1 MRNLDITSLRSFI
14 AVADAGG
21 VTRAASFLN
30 LTQSAVSMQIKRLE
44 ESLGLTLLD
53 RQGRGVALT
62 SAGEQLLTYARR
74 IVELNDEVYGK
85 LTNTVWEGEIVL
97 GVPHDIIY
105 PAIPNVMKA
114 MQRDFPRVKVQLL
127 SSYTSDLKE
136 QFARGAADVIL
147 TTEATPD
154 GQAEIMMEVPLRW
167 YGAPGGQAWKLSP
180 VPVAFCNHCSFRP
193 VALTSLERDKTPWDL
208 VLSSD
213 SDRAIEVA
221 VSADLA
227 ITSVLEGHEPP
238 QFEAIPGSANLPELG
253 YQSVALYRGT
263 ARPQIIEPLCD
274 LLRRE
279 FAAISGVDLRS
290 AAE

>member
-1 MRNLDITSLRSFI
+1 MRNLDITTLRSFL

-44 ESLGLTLLD
+44 ENLNLTLLD
-53 RQGRGVALT
+53 RQGRGVVLT
-62 SAGEQLLTYARR
+62 AAGEQLLAYARR
-74 IVELNDEVYGK
+74 IVDLNDEVYGK
-85 LTNTVWEGEIVL
+85 LTNTVWEGEIIL

-114 MQRDFPRVKVQLL
+114 MQRDFPRVKVQLH
-127 SSYTSDLKE
+127 SSYSSELKE
-136 QFARGAADVIL
+136 RFARGDAHVIL
-147 TTEATPD
+147 TTESKPD
-154 GQAEIMMEVPLRW
+154 GTAETLMKVPLRW
-167 YGAPGGQAWKLSP
+167 YGAPGGQAWKSSP
-180 VPVAFCNHCSFRP
+180 LPVAFCNHCSFRP
-193 VALTSLERDKTPWDL
+193 VALSTLEKKGAAWDL

-227 ITSVLEGHEPP
+227 VTSVLEGHEPP
-238 QFEAIPGSANLPELG
+238 QFEAIPAGANLPDLG

-279 FAAISGVDLRS
+279 FAAISGVDLRA

>member
-1 MRNLDITSLRSFI
+1 MRNLDITTLRSFL

-44 ESLGLTLLD
+44 DNLNLTLLD

-62 SAGEQLLTYARR
+62 AAGEQLLAYARR
-74 IVELNDEVYGK
+74 IVDLNDEVYGK
-85 LTNTVWEGEIVL
+85 LTNTVWEGEIIL

-114 MQRDFPRVKVQLL
+114 MQRDFPRVKVQLH
-127 SSYTSDLKE
+127 SSYSSDLKE
-136 QFARGAADVIL
+136 RFARGEVDVIL
-147 TTEATPD
+147 TTETRPD
-154 GQAEIMMEVPLRW
+154 GAAEVLMKVPLRW
-167 YGAPGGQAWKLSP
+167 YGAPGGQAWKSSP
-180 VPVAFCNHCSFRP
+180 LPVAFCNHCSFRP
-193 VALTSLERDKTPWDL
+193 VALGTLEKSGTDWDL

-227 ITSVLEGHEPP
+227 VTSVLEGHEPP
-238 QFEAIPGSANLPELG
+238 QFEAIPASANLPDLG
-253 YQSVALYRGT
+253 HQSVALYRGT

-279 FAAISGVDLRS
+279 FAAISGVDLR
-290 AAE
+290 AAG

>member
-1 MRNLDITSLRSFI
+1 MRNLDITTLRSFI

-44 ESLGLTLLD
+44 ESLDLRLLD
-53 RQGRGVALT
+53 RRGRGVALT
-62 SAGEQLLTYARR
+62 SAGEQLLAYARR
-74 IVELNDEVYGK
+74 IVDLNDEVYGK
-85 LTNTVWEGEIVL
+85 LPNTTWEGEIIL

-114 MQRDFPRVKVQLL
+114 MQRDFPRVKVQLF
-127 SSYTSDLKE
+127 SSYSSDLKE
-136 QFARGAADVIL
+136 KFARGEVDVIL
-147 TTEATPD
+147 TTETTPD
-154 GQAEIMMEVPLRW
+154 RAAEILMNVPLRW
-167 YGAPGGQAWKLSP
+167 YGAPGGQAWKVSP
-180 VPVAFCNHCSFRP
+180 LPVAFCNHCSFRP
-193 VALTSLERDKTPWDL
+193 VALRKLEQDGAAWDL

-238 QFEAIPGSANLPELG
+238 QFEAIPNCAELPDLG
-253 YQSVALYRGT
+253 QQSVALYRGT

-279 FAAISGVDLRS
+279 FAAISGVDLRA

>member
-1 MRNLDITSLRSFI
+1 MRNLDITTLRSFI
-14 AVADAGG
+14 AVADSGG

-44 ESLGLTLLD
+44 ESLDLTLLD
-53 RQGRGVALT
+53 RHGRGVELT

-74 IVELNDEVYGK
+74 IVELNHEVYGK
-85 LTNTVWEGEIVL
+85 LTNKVWEGEIVL

-114 MQRDFPRVKVQLL
+114 MQRDFPRVKVQLI

-136 QFARGAADVIL
+136 QFSRGSVDVIL
-147 TTEATPD
+147 TTETNPD
-154 GQAEIMMEVPLRW
+154 GAAEVLMQVPLRW
-167 YGAPGGQAWKLSP
+167 YGAPGGQAWKTTPL
-180 VPVAFCNHCSFRP
+180 PVAFCNHCSFQP
-193 VALTSLERDKTPWDL
+193 VALRRLEDEDAEWDL
-208 VLSSD
+208 VLSSE
-213 SDRAIEVA
+213 SDRAIDVA

-227 ITSVLEGHEPP
+227 ITAVLEGHEPP
-238 QFEAIPGSANLPELG
+238 QFEAIPQSADLPTLG
-253 YQSVALYRGT
+253 NQSVALYRGT
-263 ARPQIIEPLCD
+263 ARSQIIEPLCA

-279 FAAISGVDLRS
+279 FAAISGVDLRP

>member
-1 MRNLDITSLRSFI
+1 MRNLDITTLRSFI

-44 ESLGLTLLD
+44 ENLNLTLLD
-53 RQGRGVALT
+53 RQGRGVVLT
-62 SAGEQLLTYARR
+62 AAGEQLLAYARR
-74 IVELNDEVYGK
+74 IVDLNDEVYGK
-85 LTNTVWEGEIVL
+85 LTNTVWEGEIIL

-114 MQRDFPRVKVQLL
+114 MQRDFPRVKVQLH
-127 SSYTSDLKE
+127 SSYSSELKE
-136 QFARGAADVIL
+136 RFARGDADVIL
-147 TTEATPD
+147 TTESKPD
-154 GQAEIMMEVPLRW
+154 GTAETLMKVPLRW
-167 YGAPGGQAWKLSP
+167 YGAPGGQAWKSSP
-180 VPVAFCNHCSFRP
+180 LPVAFCNHCSFRP
-193 VALTSLERDKTPWDL
+193 VALSTLEKKGAAWDL

-227 ITSVLEGHEPP
+227 VTSVLEGHEPP
-238 QFEAIPGSANLPELG
+238 QFEAIPAGANLPDLG

-279 FAAISGVDLRS
+279 FAAISGVDLRA

>member
-1 MRNLDITSLRSFI
+1 MRNLDITTLRSFI
-14 AVADAGG
+14 AVADSGG
-21 VTRAASFLN
+21 VTRAAAFLN

-44 ESLGLTLLD
+44 EGLDLTLLD

-62 SAGEQLLTYARR
+62 AAGEQLLTYARR

-85 LTNTVWEGEIVL
+85 LTNTVWEGEILL

-114 MQRDFPRVKVQLL
+114 MQRDFPRVKVQLI

-136 QFARGAADVIL
+136 QFARGAVDIIL
-147 TTEATPD
+147 TTETKPD
-154 GQAEIMMEVPLRW
+154 ADAEVLMQVPLRW
-167 YGAPGGQAWKLSP
+167 YGAPGGQAWKNPTL
-180 VPVAFCNHCSFRP
+180 PVAFCNHCSFRP
-193 VALTSLERDKTPWDL
+193 VALSSLEKGQKPWDL

-238 QFEAIPGSANLPELG
+238 QFEAVPASADLPDLG
-253 YQSVALYRGT
+253 HQSVALYRGG
-263 ARPQIIEPLCD
+263 ARSQIIEPLCH

-279 FAAISGVDLRS
+279 FASIAGVELRP

>member
-1 MRNLDITSLRSFI
+1 MRNLDITTLRSFL

-44 ESLGLTLLD
+44 DNLNLTLLD

-62 SAGEQLLTYARR
+62 AAGEQLLAYARR
-74 IVELNDEVYGK
+74 IVDLNDEVYGK
-85 LTNTVWEGEIVL
+85 LTNTVWEGEIIL

-114 MQRDFPRVKVQLL
+114 MQRDFPRVKVQLH
-127 SSYTSDLKE
+127 SSYSSDLKE
-136 QFARGAADVIL
+136 RFARGEVDVIL
-147 TTEATPD
+147 TTETRPD
-154 GQAEIMMEVPLRW
+154 GAAEVLMKVPLRW
-167 YGAPGGQAWKLSP
+167 YGAPGGQAWKSSP
-180 VPVAFCNHCSFRP
+180 LPVAFCNHCSFRP
-193 VALTSLERDKTPWDL
+193 VALGTLEKSGSDWDL

-227 ITSVLEGHEPP
+227 VTSVLEGHEPP
-238 QFEAIPGSANLPELG
+238 QFEAIPASANLPDLG
-253 YQSVALYRGT
+253 HQSVALYRGT

-279 FAAISGVDLRS
+279 FAAISGVDLR
-290 AAE
+290 AAG

>member
-1 MRNLDITSLRSFI
+1 MRNLDITTLRSFL

-44 ESLGLTLLD
+44 DNLNLTLLD

-62 SAGEQLLTYARR
+62 AAGEQLLAYARR
-74 IVELNDEVYGK
+74 IVDLNDEVYGK
-85 LTNTVWEGEIVL
+85 LTNTVWEGEIIL

-114 MQRDFPRVKVQLL
+114 MQRDFPRVKVQLH
-127 SSYTSDLKE
+127 SSYSSDLKE
-136 QFARGAADVIL
+136 RFARGEVDVIL
-147 TTEATPD
+147 TTETRPD
-154 GQAEIMMEVPLRW
+154 GAAEVLMKVPLRW
-167 YGAPGGQAWKLSP
+167 YGAPGGQAWKTSP
-180 VPVAFCNHCSFRP
+180 LPVAFCNHCSFRP
-193 VALTSLERDKTPWDL
+193 VALGTLEKSGTHWDL

-227 ITSVLEGHEPP
+227 VTSVLEGHEPP
-238 QFEAIPGSANLPELG
+238 QFEAIPASANLPDLG
-253 YQSVALYRGT
+253 HQSVALYRGT

-279 FAAISGVDLRS
+279 FAAISGVDLR
-290 AAE
+290 AAG